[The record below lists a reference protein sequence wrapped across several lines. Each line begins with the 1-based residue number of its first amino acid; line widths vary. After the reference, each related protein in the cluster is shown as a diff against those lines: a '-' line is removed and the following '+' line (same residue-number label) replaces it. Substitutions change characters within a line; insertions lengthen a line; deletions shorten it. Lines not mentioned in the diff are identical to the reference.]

1 MRSKINEKR
10 TVSIGQYGFLVFDCF
25 CLFLLSEITDKLV
38 IVILLAFFS
47 HVRPWRPVMCAHN
60 IMLLKKLLAAI
71 NRIALKQLK
80 AQGECRRI
88 LS

>member
-1 MRSKINEKR
+1 
-10 TVSIGQYGFLVFDCF
+10 
-25 CLFLLSEITDKLV
+25 
-38 IVILLAFFS
+38 
-47 HVRPWRPVMCAHN
+47 MCAHN

-71 NRIALKQLK
+71 NRITQKQLK